1 MRSFINPSWEFL
13 GEAVALCARFLGCH
27 GSSAPRG
34 PALGH
39 SIPLPWPSCPVL
51 LAVLGGM
58 QSLSPMPLW
67 NLDWLDVGESVRRR
81 HHQCRRGKPRRKYPW
96 RQLQGSSRHGEDT
109 APAGAQTALLQGKM
123 KHFTVTLKADLF
135 SRLSL
140 PLIMVIQVW
149 LCPCFTDLEARSCC

>member
-1 MRSFINPSWEFL
+1 M
-13 GEAVALCARFLGCH
+13 GV
-27 GSSAPRG
+27 PRG
-34 PALGH
+34 GSGSLCQVPGLSRQFSPPGSGPGTLH
-39 SIPLPWPSCPVL
+39 PSPLTFMPRAAGS
-51 LAVLGGM
+51 AGGGM

-81 HHQCRRGKPRRKYPW
+81 HHQCRRGKPGRKYPW

-149 LCPCFTDLEARSCC
+149 QCPCFTDLEARSCC